1 MDASFA
7 PPEPPVE
14 RPRAPTAARALL
26 SQCKALA
33 CSRLSAILVEALDK
47 VEHDLSALAE
57 ESATPVEQQVLLE
70 AMAQLRT
77 HRSEIAQ
84 SFDRCFAEVFEQ
96 RVFAPRPLTASQ
108 ELNVADLALVDDA
121 TMEESLAI
129 NELAR
134 KTKNR
139 IDPDQ
144 MLGIQARFG
153 HLLAHESLDDEGN
166 PLSPDAVFQALKQA
180 CAHIPA
186 DFAVKRSLLS
196 AVQPYIASGI
206 DKVYVDVNQ
215 NLIAHHVLP
224 RIRHQVQRAADKPA
238 GTSQPVP
245 LNPALGA
252 SQALHTS
259 QLMNLSQLMPPGV
272 APAMAMSAQLDLSTL
287 LAGALNGPPAARRH
301 AARLFSDPN
310 HQHFDHL
317 LDTPATP
324 SLLASLS
331 QLQSGLATTG
341 REPGELLTAID
352 QQVRSQSHPL
362 DQLTIELVTMVFDYI
377 LGDRDVAD
385 TVKAELARLQIVAV
399 KAALLDRTFFARRQH
414 PMRRLLDR
422 VSEAAQDPD
431 IDTRADSAFLLGL
444 RTLIGTAIESFVDD
458 LAVFELAQEQ
468 LAQLVANTTRAQRQ
482 AAASAVSTLAQ
493 EERLR
498 GAKAEARAALR
509 ERVTRKTPEFVRD
522 FLYTWWARALARAR
536 ATTTPDEALWNTNLE
551 IADALI
557 WSVLPLKRNDVQRLA
572 ALLPDLMRG
581 LLAGMNAVAMPAE
594 PRQAFFNQLM
604 QAHTEA
610 VHAAKNTDRAA
621 QPEEPSDAAT
631 PSQGELPETE
641 PTGPDEKP
649 TSAGDFDIGD
659 LNLHVVRTLERGAV
673 LEFHTDEGLVRSKLT
688 WISPRQTILLFTSG
702 GTPAR
707 HYSPEALAAMLQSGQ
722 AQIIEARD
730 ALLDRAFDAL
740 LGEAPQGA

>member
-1 MDASFA
+1 
-7 PPEPPVE
+7 
-14 RPRAPTAARALL
+14 
-26 SQCKALA
+26 
-33 CSRLSAILVEALDK
+33 
-47 VEHDLSALAE
+47 
-57 ESATPVEQQVLLE
+57 
-70 AMAQLRT
+70 
-77 HRSEIAQ
+77 
-84 SFDRCFAEVFEQ
+84 
-96 RVFAPRPLTASQ
+96 
-108 ELNVADLALVDDA
+108 
-121 TMEESLAI
+121 
-129 NELAR
+129 
-134 KTKNR
+134 
-139 IDPDQ
+139 
-144 MLGIQARFG
+144 
-153 HLLAHESLDDEGN
+153 
-166 PLSPDAVFQALKQA
+166 
-180 CAHIPA
+180 
-186 DFAVKRSLLS
+186 
-196 AVQPYIASGI
+196 
-206 DKVYVDVNQ
+206 
-215 NLIAHHVLP
+215 
-224 RIRHQVQRAADKPA
+224 
-238 GTSQPVP
+238 
-245 LNPALGA
+245 
-252 SQALHTS
+252 
-259 QLMNLSQLMPPGV
+259 
-272 APAMAMSAQLDLSTL
+272 
-287 LAGALNGPPAARRH
+287 
-301 AARLFSDPN
+301 LFSDPN
-310 HQHFDHL
+310 HQHFDHF

-422 VSEAAQDPD
+422 VSETAQDPD
-431 IDTRADSAFLLGL
+431 VDTRADSKFILGL
-444 RTLIGTAIESFVDD
+444 RALIGTAIESFVDD

-468 LAQLVANTTRAQRQ
+468 LAQLVASTTRAQRQ

-522 FLYTWWARALARAR
+522 FLYTWWARALAHAR
-536 ATTTPDEALWNTNLE
+536 ATTTPDEALWTTNLE

-594 PRQAFFNQLM
+594 TRQAFFNQLM

-610 VHAAKNTDRAA
+610 VHEAKNTGRAA
-621 QPEEPSDAAT
+621 EPEEPSDAAASS
-631 PSQGELPETE
+631 PSESPETAAE
-641 PTGPDEKP
+641 PDERP
-649 TSAGDFDIGD
+649 ASTGDGFDVGD
-659 LNLHVVRTLERGAV
+659 LNLHAVRTLERGAV

-688 WISPRQTILLFTSG
+688 WISPKQTILLFTSG

-707 HYSPEALAAMLQSGQ
+707 HYSPEALAAMLQSGS

-740 LGEAPQGA
+740 LGAAPQGA